1 LRPVGYHAY
10 LFPSDRAVAYGAA
23 RLRARAAAARALD
36 SVADRAARLEVRLE
50 EAADRASA
58 AGEATVRN
66 VVDLI
71 ASELA
76 YAPLRRVYVS
86 AFDTARRLAGD
97 PVPNRTPEPFA
108 PETFARFTARL
119 RELIDEKVE
128 AVLGPNEPGRPWPAA
143 GHAAEL
149 KMRDALD
156 PVVASGPLAGCRV
169 AGGTTPDTV
178 KRFIAEHLERIQEPP
193 GAAWIRPDA
202 VDTAR
207 KFAAYD
213 RPFGVNG
220 PGANVATYR
229 AMAASDTP
237 ILDELVNRARQLE
250 PIPQAYGS
258 RNVLEWLVA
267 WFRTAPATFEIGRVF
282 PGLDGVLARPPFSL
296 DIIRDESLPEDV
308 IELRHTDGT
317 VVRRFTLGPT
327 FTYYGRQQ

>member
-229 AMAASDTP
+229 AMAAS
-237 ILDELVNRARQLE
+237 
-250 PIPQAYGS
+250 
-258 RNVLEWLVA
+258 
-267 WFRTAPATFEIGRVF
+267 TFEIGRVF